1 MRPVAVAV
9 KRRPG
14 ILRLIK
20 PVAIRSLVTFM
31 EELGADELF
40 VAVGGAL
47 NDGVETQPPRKLL
60 GGGGIDGSSAKAA
73 RSLG

>member
-1 MRPVAVAV
+1 
-9 KRRPG
+9 
-14 ILRLIK
+14 
-20 PVAIRSLVTFM
+20 M
-31 EELGADELF
+31 EELGANELF